1 MSHHHLLA
9 TSEYVPRAKPEVIAR
24 QVVVLADVKYWGPP
38 KDPKAVAR
46 VTAKILA
53 INAEIKDLRERA
65 RRNGWSARIIRPD
78 LQNLLEVRRELE
90 EDLQLLPRIEVWRRE
105 YKVLRRL

>member
-1 MSHHHLLA
+1 MKPLLVS
-9 TSEYVPRAKPEVIAR
+9 SEYVPRAKPEVVDR

-46 VTAKILA
+46 ITAKISA
-53 INAEIKDLRERA
+53 INTEIKDLRERA
-65 RRNGWSARIIRPD
+65 RRNNWSERTIRPD
-78 LQNLLEVRRELE
+78 LQSLWEARRELE
-90 EDLQLLPRIEVWRRE
+90 EDLQLLPRVEVWRRE